1 MPNRSVA
8 VGIFV
13 VGGIALFTLG
23 TFLIGNQHKAF
34 AHHFE
39 IYTEFTNLDGL
50 AKGAKVRVS
59 GMDAGEI
66 VDIGVPTQP
75 GSKFRLKLRI
85 EQRLHPLIRTDS
97 VVTID
102 TEGVVGDK
110 LLFVHQGGPNAAEA
124 GPLMTLPSKEPLDI
138 SDLME
143 KGAGMLTDVNSMMK
157 ETVGKLNGALDTVT
171 TTVNNTDDIVI
182 GLKEGRGPAGM
193 LLRDEDTADQLRQ
206 TVENTRQTTSSL
218 RHASAQADAMV
229 SDLQSRRLGQKADDA
244 MLSAKDAA
252 QNIDATSRQLQQTL
266 TAALGPDEQGANAAT
281 NIGQSLSN
289 LNLAT
294 GNMAEDTEAL
304 KHNFFF
310 RGFFKHRGYYNLSN
324 LKPDQYRQD
333 KLFSNPVN
341 RRQWFTNEDLFQT
354 GADGVETL
362 SVLGKKRIDGIATR
376 LGDAMVSRPVV
387 VEGYAPAS
395 DQEEQ
400 FAKSRNRAILVSQYL
415 HAHFH
420 LDPQNVG
427 FVSLRDQ
434 PPSGVQKDHWDGICL
449 VILK

>member
-1 MPNRSVA
+1 MANRSVS

-13 VGGIALFTLG
+13 VGGLALFTLG
-23 TFLIGNQHKAF
+23 TFLIGDQHKSF
-34 AHHFE
+34 ARHFE
-39 IYTEFTNLDGL
+39 VYTEFTNLDGL
-50 AKGAKVRVS
+50 AKGAKVQVS
-59 GMDAGEI
+59 GMDAGQI
-66 VDIGVPTQP
+66 IDIGVPTRP
-75 GSKFRLKLRI
+75 GSKFRIKLRI

-97 VVTID
+97 IVTID

-110 LLFVHQGGPNAAEA
+110 FLFVHQGGPNSEEA
-124 GPLMTLPSKEPLDI
+124 GPLMTLPSKEPLDL
-138 SDLME
+138 SDVME
-143 KGAGMLTDVNSMMK
+143 RGAGLLTDVNSMIK
-157 ETVGKLNGALDTVT
+157 ETAGKLNGALDTVT
-171 TTVNNTDDIVI
+171 KTVNNTDDIVI
-182 GLKEGRGPAGM
+182 GLKKGRGPVGM
-193 LLRDEDTADQLRQ
+193 LLRDEDTADRLRQ
-206 TVENTRQTTSSL
+206 TIENTRQATSSL
-218 RHASAQADAMV
+218 RHASTQADAMV
-229 SDLQSRRLGQKADDA
+229 SDLQSRRIGQKADDA
-244 MLSAKDAA
+244 MVSAKDAA
-252 QNIDATSRQLQQTL
+252 QNIDAASRQLQHTL
-266 TAALGPDEQGANAAT
+266 TAALGPDEHGGDAAT

-333 KLFSNPVN
+333 RLFSAPTN

-354 GADGVETL
+354 GSDGVESL
-362 SVLGKKRIDGIATR
+362 SVLGEERIDGVATQ
-376 LGDAMVSRPVV
+376 LADAMVSRPVV

-400 FAKSRNRAILVSQYL
+400 FAKARNRAILVSQYL
-415 HAHFH
+415 QKHLH

-427 FVSLRDQ
+427 FVSLQSQ